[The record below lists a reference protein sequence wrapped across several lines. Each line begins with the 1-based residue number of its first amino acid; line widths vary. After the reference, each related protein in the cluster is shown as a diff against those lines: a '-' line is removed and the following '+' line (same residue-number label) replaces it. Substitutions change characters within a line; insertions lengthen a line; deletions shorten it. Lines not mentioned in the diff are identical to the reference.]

1 LPIKLKRWD
10 SSDLLS
16 SFTLLYLASG
26 ILLADDHK
34 GITYLSSAK
43 LEQSDM
49 KLIWLT
55 DNWLY
60 HPGDDSAWADPAYD
74 DSNWESVHPSL
85 NLRRPYPK
93 DGWNG
98 NGWFRLHLKVDSTLY
113 DNPLGMRVRH
123 YGTSNIFL
131 DGKLLCKLGTV
142 GKNREEEKRFYPQYP
157 RTVIFSGGEDH
168 VIAVRYSNHARSRYM
183 RKLLG
188 MGFSMNIGHMDDAI
202 AVKLLWSVR
211 YKTYMLIILVASLLL
226 GLFHIILFLYNP
238 KQKLNL
244 YLTLLSVSF
253 AASALFNFQIHYT
266 SDPNIFILFL
276 QLAVLAT
283 VVLVILQLLTV
294 YKLFYTKLPKLF
306 FLFAGYGI
314 FVVFLLLYPSSK
326 VSVFG
331 SWFMILGFAES
342 ARVGVMKGLKR
353 KGGYGIIV
361 AGLVILFISIVYQM
375 LINFQIIK
383 PIGDLFMAY
392 IYGFLAFL
400 VSISI
405 FLAMRFAQTSRNL
418 QQQLVQVSKLS
429 EKSLEQERVAKEQ
442 EIARRL
448 LEADNKRITEELE
461 EARELQ
467 LSMLPKTVPQIPNLD
482 IAAFMKTATEVGGD
496 YYDFSIAEDG
506 TLTVVL
512 GDATGHGMKAGL
524 MVSLVKSLFLADA
537 AEMGVISFLK
547 ICSKTIKKMQLGNL
561 YMAMT
566 LLKIRDTRIT
576 ASVAGMPPILIYRNQ
591 EHRVEEV
598 TIKGMPLG
606 GPEGSTYQEFNR
618 TINPGDTIL
627 LMSDGFPELFND
639 EMEML
644 DYSRVKEIFEE
655 AAQKSPKEIIT
666 HLKEAAERWLNGKF
680 QDDDIT
686 FVVLKY
692 K

>member
-1 LPIKLKRWD
+1 MKYFGFYL
-10 SSDLLS
+10 
-16 SFTLLYLASG
+16 LLYLALS
-26 ILLADDHK
+26 IPASHSQSTDDLK
-34 GITYLSSAK
+34 YVTFLSAEK
-43 LEQSDM
+43 IEQADM
-49 KLIWLT
+49 KLVWLT
-55 DNWLY
+55 ENWRY
-60 HPGDDSAWADPAYD
+60 HPGDDSTWANPFYD
-74 DSNWESVHPSL
+74 DSNWEPIHPSL
-85 NLRRPYPK
+85 NLKRTYPK
-93 DGWNG
+93 GGWNG
-98 NGWFRLHLKVDSTLY
+98 NGWFRLHLKIDSTLY
-113 DNPLGMRVRH
+113 NKPLGMRLRH
-123 YGTSNIFL
+123 YGASEVYL

-142 GKNREEEKRFYPQYP
+142 GTNRQEENRFYPQYP
-157 RTVIFSGGEDH
+157 RTVIFTGGENH

-183 RKLLG
+183 QKILG

-211 YKTYMLIILVASLLL
+211 YKTYMLIIVVASLLL
-226 GLFHIILFLYNP
+226 GLFHIILFSYNP

-244 YLTLLSVSF
+244 YLTLLSIAF
-253 AASALFNFQIHYT
+253 AASAYFSFQIHYT
-266 SDPNIFILFL
+266 SDPVIFVLFL
-276 QLAVLAT
+276 QLATLTT

-294 YKLFYTKLPKLF
+294 YKLFYPKLPKLF
-306 FLFAGYGI
+306 YLFAGYAL
-314 FVVFLLLYPSSK
+314 VVLFLLFYPSSK
-326 VSVFG
+326 VLISG
-331 SWFMILGFAES
+331 NWLLILGFAES
-342 ARVGVMKGLKR
+342 ARVGVMKGLRR
-353 KGGYGIIV
+353 KGEYGIIV

-375 LINFQIIK
+375 LINYRIIS

-400 VSISI
+400 ISISV
-405 FLAMRFAQTSRNL
+405 FLAMQFARTSRDL
-418 QQQLVQVSKLS
+418 EQQLVQVSKLS
-429 EKSLEQERVAKEQ
+429 EKNLEQERIAKEQ
-442 EIARRL
+442 EIAHRL

-467 LSMLPKTVPQIPNLD
+467 LSMLPKTVPKIANLD

-496 YYDFSIAEDG
+496 YYDFSIGNDG
-506 TLTVVL
+506 TLTIVL

-537 AEMGVISFLK
+537 ADMDVVSFLK
-547 ICSKTIKKMQLGNL
+547 VCGKTIKKMQLGNL

-566 LLKIRDTRIT
+566 LLKIRDNRIT
-576 ASVAGMPPILIYRNQ
+576 TSVAGMPPILIYRHQ
-591 EHRVEEV
+591 ENRAEEV

-606 GPEGSTYQEFNR
+606 GPEGSTYQEINR
-618 TINPGDTIL
+618 EIKSGDTIL

-655 AAQKSPKEIIT
+655 IAPKSPKEIIT
-666 HLKEAAERWLNGKF
+666 HLREAAEDWLNGKP